1 MSEVRMTL
9 QTRLILRAFLRAR
22 LQDASAE
29 LYGAEICQETDLG
42 PGTVYPIVTKLLKF
56 GWLEA
61 RWEEDED
68 GALDRPRRHYYRLT
82 DGGAA
87 SAQAEVASADARR
100 RKSTKA
106 VGNKLPEVGY

>member
-9 QTRLILRAFLRAR
+9 QTRLVLRAFLRAR
-22 LQDASAE
+22 LQDTSSE

-42 PGTVYPIVTKLLKF
+42 PGTVYPIVTKLLELR
-56 GWLEA
+56 WLED

-68 GALDRPRRHYYRLT
+68 GTLGRPRRHYYRLT

-87 SAQAEVASADARR
+87 AAQVAVAKADARR

-106 VGNKLPEVGY
+106 VGKKLPEVGY